1 MRLFSASFRNV
12 GIASVPDGDY
22 YHTLLGL
29 IRCSVN
35 HCLCSIFIIDHA
47 LNHDVDVRVDRVLLE
62 LAGAAWRGVDT
73 RLLIGGSRDNPEIRG
88 ATLLAKARADELG
101 VDTRLAAFSKQHSIH
116 TKLVIADNHILTGSH
131 NWSRGMFGDQTQD
144 SVLLESSALAA
155 AMYGYF
161 EAKWLKATRSEYDVS
176 V

>member
-1 MRLFSASFRNV
+1 MNLFSASFSNPGV
-12 GIASVPDGDY
+12 TSIQDGDY
-22 YHTLLGL
+22 YQTVLGL
-29 IRCSVN
+29 IRNSVN
-35 HCLCSIFIIDHA
+35 HCLCSVFIIDHA
-47 LNHDVDVRVDRVLLE
+47 LNEDADVRVDRVLLE

-73 RLLIGGSRDNPEIRG
+73 RLLIGGSRNNPKIRG

-101 VDTRLAAFSKQHSIH
+101 VETRLAAFSKHNSNH
-116 TKLVIADNHILTGSH
+116 LKLVIGDNYILTGSH

-155 AMYGYF
+155 AMCAYF
-161 EAKWLKATRSEYDVS
+161 QQEWLKAKRDEYDVS